1 MRLIQCEMA
10 ICMFSS
16 RVTGVGK
23 GVGGGSFFEGWDDV
37 ELGDEAPLPT
47 MRMFVS
53 VGITT
58 IVCMCYYINTDP

>member
-1 MRLIQCEMA
+1 MHVFLERDGCWE
-10 ICMFSS
+10 
-16 RVTGVGK
+16 G
-23 GVGGGSFFEGWDDV
+23 GGGSFFEGWDAI

-53 VGITT
+53 VGINT

>member
-1 MRLIQCEMA
+1 MLGR
-10 ICMFSS
+10 
-16 RVTGVGK
+16 
-23 GVGGGSFFEGWDDV
+23 GGGRFFEGWDAV

-53 VGITT
+53 VGINT